1 MHIFSPLDSDIYITL
16 KHFETLA
23 GSKRGFKNRIIA
35 ISVLDHMKK
44 QLSSYRTDFLPFL
57 FEWLDLSYFG
67 NQGTF

>member
-35 ISVLDHMKK
+35 ISVLASYEEAAVFVPYGF
-44 QLSSYRTDFLPFL
+44 SSFPI
-57 FEWLDLSYFG
+57 
-67 NQGTF
+67 QMA